1 MLWLKSAPGSLH
13 IRPGTN
19 AMYGASWIED
29 FVLALSTFVS
39 FPISTPHGSCEFSS
53 QFPCEFSYEGYPI
66 STPHGF
72 GLAFPCEFPNNELPK
87 KGEPLCDLRLVYPHL
102 GAKLSR

>member
-39 FPISTPHGSCEFSS
+39 FPISTPHG
-53 QFPCEFSYEGYPI
+53 
-66 STPHGF
+66 F